1 MSSLHACWNK
11 TITQSAD
18 LNTVPRFCRNLCGC
32 CRWPRPGCHGDSD
45 CLPGCLYY
53 TRSQPWS
60 GLFCNESTVIILQL
74 FWQRFNSRS
83 MCWVILLLE
92 QQSVNFLMT
101 PSPSLI
107 ITWYR
112 SKLSFT
118 SMLLKWFFLNS
129 SSHKHYMIRIV
140 SVDYQRK

>member
-101 PSPSLI
+101 PSPWLI

>member
-1 MSSLHACWNK
+1 MLSSQTSWNNTK
-11 TITQSAD
+11 TQSAD
-18 LNTVPRFCRNLCGC
+18 LNRVPRFCRNLCGC

-60 GLFCNESTVIILQL
+60 GLFCNESKVIILQL
-74 FWQRFNSRS
+74 FWQRINSWS
-83 MCWVILLLE
+83 TCWVTLLLK

-101 PSPSLI
+101 PSLWLL
-107 ITWYR
+107 ITWYG

-118 SMLLKWFFLNS
+118 SMLLKEILPQLKFTLTF
-129 SSHKHYMIRIV
+129 
-140 SVDYQRK
+140 